1 MMSMT
6 NKTIFDPKYKS
17 MIESLILLRKKRGM
31 NQREL
36 AKQMDVAHCYIGRV
50 ETCERRLDIME
61 LIKILRIFKLS
72 DKQILDFL
80 KQVL

>member
-1 MMSMT
+1 MS

-17 MIESLILLRKKRGM
+17 MIKSLVMLRQNKGIT
-31 NQREL
+31 QREL
-36 AKQMDVAHCYIGRV
+36 AAKMDVAHCFIGRV

-61 LIKILRIFKLS
+61 LIQILQIFKLS

-80 KQVL
+80 KQLL